1 MGTVWPRSGPYRR
14 GRASVADGGDAWILP
29 LWGSGDVVLH
39 QLWGPFFD
47 LVGNGGFSSVSF
59 GWVLIKI
66 PNLIEIILVVVLFVA
81 GLFINLPDR
90 TRREPE
96 PPR

>member
-1 MGTVWPRSGPYRR
+1 MGIVRPRS
-14 GRASVADGGDAWILP
+14 AGG
-29 LWGSGDVVLH
+29 VVIH

-47 LVGNGGFSSVSF
+47 LLGNGGFNSVSF

-66 PNLIEIILVVVLFVA
+66 PNLIEIILVVVLFIA

-90 TRREPE
+90 TRRVHN
-96 PPR
+96 R

>member
-1 MGTVWPRSGPYRR
+1 MRVTDAGITWGC
-14 GRASVADGGDAWILP
+14 ADIGSTGGA
-29 LWGSGDVVLH
+29 VLN

-47 LVGNGGFSSVSF
+47 LVGNGGFSSLSF

-81 GLFINLPDR
+81 GMFINLPDR
-90 TRREPE
+90 TRRGRVPT
-96 PPR
+96 R

>member
-1 MGTVWPRSGPYRR
+1 V
-14 GRASVADGGDAWILP
+14 I
-29 LWGSGDVVLH
+29 H

-47 LVGNGGFSSVSF
+47 LVGNGGFASVSF

-81 GLFINLPDR
+81 GMFINLPDR
-90 TRREPE
+90 TRR
-96 PPR
+96 RRVLSR

>member
-1 MGTVWPRSGPYRR
+1 M
-14 GRASVADGGDAWILP
+14 LN
-29 LWGSGDVVLH
+29 

-81 GLFINLPDR
+81 GMFINLPDG
-90 TRREPE
+90 TRRGRAPT
-96 PPR
+96 R